1 MGLLILFLMIVVLC
15 IIFYNLYEKFC
26 PMWRISTFIEGSL
39 IFSIIIFSIFSIASV
54 MSSIAINI
62 TNTQAQ
68 KEKINDRQKIE
79 FMLESIDEDTN
90 FETKR
95 MIIEEAENFNK
106 NVKKEKEGYNS
117 FWVGIY
123 HYNLEDIDYIDY
135 ERYFK

>member
-15 IIFYNLYEKFC
+15 IIFYNLYENFC
-26 PMWRISTFIEGSL
+26 PMWRISLFIESSL
-39 IFSIIIFSIFSIASV
+39 IFSIIVFSIFSISSV

-62 TNTQAQ
+62 TDTQAQ

-95 MIIEEAENFNK
+95 VIIEEAENFNEDI
-106 NVKKEKEGYNS
+106 KKEKEGYNS

>member
-54 MSSIAINI
+54 MSFIVINI
-62 TNTQAQ
+62 TDTQAQ
-68 KEKINDRQKIE
+68 KERINDRQKIE

-123 HYNLEDIDYIDY
+123 HYNFEDIDYLDY

>member
-26 PMWRISTFIEGSL
+26 PMWRTSTFIEGFL

-54 MSSIAINI
+54 MSFIVINI
-62 TNTQAQ
+62 TDTQAQ
-68 KEKINDRQKIE
+68 KERINDKQKIE
-79 FMLESIDEDTN
+79 FMLESIDEDTS
-90 FETKR
+90 FEMKR

-123 HYNLEDIDYIDY
+123 HYNFEDIDYLDY

>member
-26 PMWRISTFIEGSL
+26 PMWRISTFIECSL
-39 IFSIIIFSIFSIASV
+39 IFSIIIFSIFSISSV

-62 TNTQAQ
+62 TDTQAQ

-79 FMLESIDEDTN
+79 FMLESIDEDTG

-95 MIIEEAENFNK
+95 MIIEEAENFNEDI
-106 NVKKEKEGYNS
+106 KKEKEGYNS